1 MGLWDKSRQ
10 IFKSLCD
17 NATQSVRQLA
27 QQTGLS
33 KSSVH
38 RLQQAMER
46 RNRHP
51 ESWFWETEEGRQWL
65 RRLVVATLY
74 IFGLKRGVGL
84 ATLSEF
90 CARLHLQ
97 TQAGWSPSALRQVMQ
112 TLETALL
119 ETTEAWE
126 QDGGA
131 GGEVREIIGA
141 VDETF
146 LERMMLVCLDLP
158 TGYLLLET
166 VAEDRTFATW
176 QALLEE
182 RLTALGTSVRYLVSD
197 RAQALVQL
205 AEQGLACLSMPD
217 FFHVVHDIVKSYSL
231 AIGRHVSQAQQ
242 ALTHAAEACSRL
254 QALQEQ
260 PQRAPEVREAQALVA
275 ARQAELQHWAE
286 VQCTY
291 RHHLETLSLTLHPFC
306 IADSTPQT
314 SAQVASQL
322 HAAIEAI
329 AEVAKREQL
338 PARDR
343 AMQKVRKQVPALA
356 ALVDYWWKGVEHD
369 LEQAAISAPWRHW
382 ATASLLPWVY
392 WEHRVAHTRCA
403 RRKAKIQQACEA
415 VRATFHTH
423 ELTVCLPASALEEWH
438 AWATQQVHAFQR
450 ASSAAEGR
458 NGMLAQLHHNQR
470 GLPKRRYKVWTVL
483 HNFDGRAGDGTTPAS
498 RFFKRTFPDLF
509 ETVLAQVHDLPR
521 PRQRKHPVALTS

>member
-1 MGLWDKSRQ
+1 MGFWDKSLQ

-51 ESWFWETEEGRQWL
+51 ESWLWETEEGRQWL
-65 RRLVVATLY
+65 QRLVVATLY

-84 ATLSEF
+84 DTISAF
-90 CARLHLQ
+90 FARLHLQ
-97 TQAGWSPSALRQVMQ
+97 TQAGCSPSALRQVMQ
-112 TLETALL
+112 TLEDALL
-119 ETTEAWE
+119 ETAEAWE
-126 QDGGA
+126 QDGCA

-146 LERMMLVCLDLP
+146 LERMMLVCLDLS

-182 RLTALGTSVRYLVSD
+182 RLKVLGTSVRYLVSD

-205 AEQGLACLSMPD
+205 AEQGLECLSMPD

-231 AIGRHVSQAQQ
+231 AIGRHVRQAQQ
-242 ALTHAAEACSRL
+242 ALTHAAEVCVR
-254 QALQEQ
+254 LQEQ
-260 PQRAPEVREAQALVA
+260 PHRAPEVREAQALVA
-275 ARQAELQHWAE
+275 ARQAEVQHWSE
-286 VQCTY
+286 VQRTY

-306 IADSTPQT
+306 ITDSTPQT

-322 HAAIEAI
+322 HAAVEAI
-329 AEVAKREQL
+329 EEVAKRQQL

-356 ALVDYWWKGVEHD
+356 ALVDYWWEGVEHD
-369 LEQAAISAPWRHW
+369 LEHAAIAAPWRHW
-382 ATASLLPWVY
+382 AKECLLPWVY
-392 WEHRVAHTRCA
+392 WERHVAHTRCA

-415 VRATFHTH
+415 ARATLHTH
-423 ELTVCLPASALEEWH
+423 RLTVRLPASALEEWH

-450 ASSAAEGR
+450 ASSAVEGR

-509 ETVLAQVHDLPR
+509 ETVLSQVNDLPR